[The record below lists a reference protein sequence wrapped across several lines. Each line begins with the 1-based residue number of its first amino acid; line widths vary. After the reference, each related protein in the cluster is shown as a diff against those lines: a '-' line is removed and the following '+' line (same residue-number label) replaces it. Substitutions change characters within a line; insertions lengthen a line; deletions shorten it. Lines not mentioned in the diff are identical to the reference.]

1 MSQRCLLYVLDAQ
14 NKKCYFMIP
23 IILLIIVPGKPDMP
37 FVQAFDDTSVNVT
50 FRNSNFGGLPTKFR
64 VYVRAKGKICFFM
77 YISFLNTFVTF
88 FMLYILYCR

>member
-1 MSQRCLLYVLDAQ
+1 MSY
-14 NKKCYFMIP
+14 YMIP

-64 VYVRAKGKICFFM
+64 VYVRAKGKICFL
-77 YISFLNTFVTF
+77 YIYIFLNHFVTF
-88 FMLYILYCR
+88 SMLDKLYCR